1 VTTLLYLGFY
11 VWLLGVIF
19 FTAIMLVALRMLGG
33 RENFTEFFNKT
44 QGQNLAVNHIDWA
57 IVIAVIFWPHVI
69 ASTLLK
75 KSVEN
80 RERETVN
87 EGQ

>member
-1 VTTLLYLGFY
+1 MFVC
-11 VWLLGVIF
+11 
-19 FTAIMLVALRMLGG
+19 LVMLGG